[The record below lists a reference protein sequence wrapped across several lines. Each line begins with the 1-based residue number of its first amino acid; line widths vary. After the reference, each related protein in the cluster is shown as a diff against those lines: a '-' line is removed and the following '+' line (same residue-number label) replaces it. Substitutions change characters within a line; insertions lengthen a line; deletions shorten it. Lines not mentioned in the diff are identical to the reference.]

1 MSRHDLASGAAVD
14 PLSDPSG
21 RIGKRLGIAVAVL
34 AVLFV
39 LSALPGG
46 GPRFEMRPVGDPIEA
61 GWTLRTP
68 EGQRVLAGE
77 WRGRTVL
84 VNVWAS
90 WCPPCI
96 AEMPSLVRL
105 GDKLAGRDDILLA
118 LISTDETLEI
128 VQEAIVQL
136 GLENS
141 PVYVPAGRVPETI
154 PDRYLPSTFVIAPD
168 GRIVFQHYGAYDW
181 DNPRVLAFLEEVAAT
196 AR

>member
-1 MSRHDLASGAAVD
+1 MTRFDPPPDAAADVSGDL
-14 PLSDPSG
+14 SG

-39 LSALPGG
+39 LRALPGG
-46 GPRFEMRPVGDPIEA
+46 GPRFEMRPVGEPIDPT
-61 GWTLRTP
+61 WTLRTP

-90 WCPPCI
+90 WCPPCFV
-96 AEMPSLVRL
+96 EMPSLVRL
-105 GDKLAGRDDILLA
+105 GQQLAGRDDILLV
-118 LISTDETLEI
+118 LVSTDESLEI
-128 VQEAIVQL
+128 VEDAIVQL

-168 GRIVFQHYGAYDW
+168 GRIVFQHYGAYEW